1 MKRFNIMT
9 AKSYSKADGSQ
20 GTKWVKLGS
29 VVMKDDGKLFGDLD
43 SIPLGSWF
51 DGSIQL
57 FEADQQQQSNNN
69 QPQQN
74 SYQNNNNGY
83 GNSQPQQQ
91 QQNNYGNHQGQ

>member
-9 AKSYSKADGSQ
+9 AKKYPKQDGTQ

-29 VVMKDDGKLFGDLD
+29 VVMKDDGKMFGDLD
-43 SIPLGSWF
+43 CIPTGSWF

-57 FEADQQQQSNNN
+57 FEAEQQQQSNNSQS

-74 SYQNNNNGY
+74 SNSAYANN
-83 GNSQPQQQ
+83 QP
-91 QQNNYGNHQGQ
+91 QNNYGNYQG